1 MEDIVAVYDACVLY
15 SAPLRDLLMR
25 VGVADLCRAKWTEQI
40 HREWM
45 RNVLEDYAQITQAQ
59 VERIRQ
65 LMDAHVRDSLV
76 TGYESLTDQLNLP
89 DEDDRH
95 VLAAAIHAQAD
106 VIVTYNLKDFPAA
119 VLAPFGVVAQHPD
132 EFVLSLMER
141 EPEKFLETIEH
152 HRQALKCPQKT
163 REEYLATLEKQRL
176 TKTVEAIRQAGWL
189 QTLPSEPDSE

>member
-25 VGVADLCRAKWTEQI
+25 VAIADLCRAKWTEQI

-106 VIVTYNLKDFPAA
+106 VIITYNLKDFP
-119 VLAPFGVVAQHPD
+119 
-132 EFVLSLMER
+132 
-141 EPEKFLETIEH
+141 
-152 HRQALKCPQKT
+152 
-163 REEYLATLEKQRL
+163 
-176 TKTVEAIRQAGWL
+176 
-189 QTLPSEPDSE
+189 